1 MVPPP
6 NATMARGGGGL
17 GGEGTPKPAIQLAPA
32 AAPSAATSEP
42 SPMAFTAEKQREIQD
57 DLERQFAMGLRRR
70 DGRTVGL
77 GL

>member
-1 MVPPP
+1 
-6 NATMARGGGGL
+6 MARGGGGL
-17 GGEGTPKPAIQLAPA
+17 GGEGTPKPAIQLAPPTA
-32 AAPSAATSEP
+32 ATSAATSEP
-42 SPMAFTAEKQREIQD
+42 SSMGFTAEKQREIED